1 MKRRTVV
8 LVLGILWQI
17 FIFTQSMLTGEI
29 SSNQSGFIVDIL
41 YPFVHNIGIP
51 IDGDN
56 FSLLIRKLAHF
67 TEYAILGLLWY
78 NIYTLFILNKFLPW
92 IVVIHGVLAAT
103 LDETIQR
110 FTPNRS
116 GELRDVF
123 IDTLGVL
130 TAVILILLIQKIRRK
145 EVLI

>member
-1 MKRRTVV
+1 MEKRTLV
-8 LVLGILWQI
+8 LVIGILWQI
-17 FIFTQSMLTGEI
+17 FIFIQSMLSGEI

-41 YPFVHNIGIP
+41 YPITQNVGIP
-51 IDGDN
+51 IDVEN

-78 NIYTLFILNKFLPW
+78 YIYTLFSLNRFLPW

-116 GELRDVF
+116 GELRDAL

-130 TAVILILLIQKIRRK
+130 TAVIFILFIQKIRK
-145 EVLI
+145 SK